1 MKLVVSLLLLGAL
14 AFAALFVPL
23 GGENGWHRAHREG
36 WLRATGHTAA
46 AAASEG
52 FGWAARVA
60 HGLSERAQ
68 MAQKGPP
75 PSAPG
80 RKRAMARAPAPQSP
94 GTGPGSP
101 PSSGGWSAHAASP
114 ASRPHAPVAGAGAN
128 GPAAT
133 PGPPQAAEVQ
143 RDRIVAAPTKEQL
156 DGDDRKALDKLIH
169 AHGGR

>member
-14 AFAALFVPL
+14 AFGALFVPL
-23 GGENGWHRAHREG
+23 VGENGWHRAHREG

-46 AAASEG
+46 AAASEA

-68 MAQKGPP
+68 MAQKSPAP
-75 PSAPG
+75 FAPG

-94 GTGPGSP
+94 GPASP
-101 PSSGGWSAHAASP
+101 PSSGAWAAHAASP
-114 ASRPHAPVAGAGAN
+114 ASRPHAPAGAGAS
-128 GPAAT
+128 GLAAR
-133 PGPPQAAEVQ
+133 PGPPTGAEVQ

>member
-68 MAQKGPP
+68 MAQKSPAP
-75 PSAPG
+75 TAPG
-80 RKRAMARAPAPQSP
+80 RKRAMARAPAPQAP
-94 GTGPGSP
+94 GPASP
-101 PSSGGWSAHAASP
+101 PSSGAWSARG
-114 ASRPHAPVAGAGAN
+114 ASRPHAPGGAGAS
-128 GPAAT
+128 GPAAM
-133 PGPPQAAEVQ
+133 PGPPTAAEVQ

>member
-23 GGENGWHRAHREG
+23 AGENGWHRAHREG

-68 MAQKGPP
+68 VAQKTPTP
-75 PSAPG
+75 TAPG

-94 GTGPGSP
+94 AAGPPSQ
-101 PSSGGWSAHAASP
+101 PSSGAWAGHAASP
-114 ASRPHAPVAGAGAN
+114 APRPHGPVAGAGAS
-128 GPAAT
+128 GLAPPEPPTAA
-133 PGPPQAAEVQ
+133 GVQ

>member
-23 GGENGWHRAHREG
+23 AGENGWHRAHREG

-52 FGWAARVA
+52 FAWAARVA

-68 MAQKGPP
+68 ASQKTPP
-75 PSAPG
+75 PTAPG

-94 GTGPGSP
+94 AVGPASQPSP
-101 PSSGGWSAHAASP
+101 GAWAAHGASP
-114 ASRPHAPVAGAGAN
+114 ASRPHAPVAGAGAD
-128 GPAAT
+128 GLAAMPAPPPAA
-133 PGPPQAAEVQ
+133 GVQ

>member
-36 WLRATGHTAA
+36 WLRATAHTAA

-68 MAQKGPP
+68 VAQKTPP
-75 PSAPG
+75 PTAPG

-94 GTGPGSP
+94 AMPAP
-101 PSSGGWSAHAASP
+101 P
-114 ASRPHAPVAGAGAN
+114 
-128 GPAAT
+128 PAA
-133 PGPPQAAEVQ
+133 GVQ